1 MNFFRGRPSTV
12 FRSALALLLVCVQV
26 FAAAH
31 AVSHVGELSVLA
43 RGDSALAASVP
54 YEGGVPAAERHERCL
69 LCLAAADLASALP
82 PSPPVLAVDS
92 QPPFLPGD
100 ATVALRAFRL
110 PRPHS
115 RGPPVFPV

>member
-12 FRSALALLLVCVQV
+12 FRSALALLLVCVQI

-31 AVSHVGELSVLA
+31 AVSHVGELSALA
-43 RGDSALAASVP
+43 RSDSARASVS

-69 LCLAAADLASALP
+69 LCLAAANFASALP
-82 PSPPVLAVDS
+82 SSVPALAVAS
-92 QPPFLPGD
+92 MPPLLPGD
-100 ATVALRAFRL
+100 ATVVLRAFRL

>member
-1 MNFFRGRPSTV
+1 MNFFRGRPSTF
-12 FRSALALLLVCVQV
+12 FRSTLALLLVCVQV

-31 AVSHVGELSVLA
+31 AVSHVGELSAQA
-43 RGDSALAASVP
+43 RSDSARASVP

-69 LCLAAADLASALP
+69 LCLAAANLASALP
-82 PSPPVLAVDS
+82 SSVPVLAVDS
-92 QPPFLPGD
+92 LPPPMPCDGFL
-100 ATVALRAFRL
+100 VLRAFRL